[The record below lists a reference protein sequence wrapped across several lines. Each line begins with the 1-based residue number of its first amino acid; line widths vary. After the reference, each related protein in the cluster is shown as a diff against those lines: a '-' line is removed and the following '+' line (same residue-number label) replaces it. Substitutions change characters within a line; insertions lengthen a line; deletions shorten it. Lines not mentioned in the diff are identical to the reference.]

1 MNYNNLPK
9 LLSTQDIHEADA
21 YTIEKGIS
29 SMDLMEKAAQAFIEK
44 LLTLYAPENVL
55 ILAGMG
61 NNGGDAAAAA
71 RLLDNQGVVNQL
83 YLVCFKENPSPDCR
97 VNLKKLG
104 SYREIRNQ
112 KDFPEFKQLR
122 SDY

>member
-83 YLVCFKENPSPDCR
+83 YLVCFKENLWFPYPNCH
-97 VNLKKLG
+97 
-104 SYREIRNQ
+104 RNQ
-112 KDFPEFKQLR
+112 YNHPFHQMTWH
-122 SDY
+122 YWN